1 MLYFLQCANDYGGP
15 RKEFFRLVMLSIK
28 EKYFDKGIREHLADD
43 YETVGILM
51 GEWFYKLFLY
61 ILTMNFKQAE
71 LHLCY
76 VHKEKTHC
84 KFNLT

>member
-51 GEWFYKLFLY
+51 GEWFY
-61 ILTMNFKQAE
+61 N
-71 LHLCY
+71 
-76 VHKEKTHC
+76 
-84 KFNLT
+84 